1 MRDGDCMAQNEN
13 AVDWA
18 VGTGADGNGIIL
30 HTTNGGT
37 TWKKQEPKVSKFFP
51 EGVSAVDENHAWI
64 VGDAGLILRTTDGEH
79 WEKQNAPEGY
89 SVCFSK
95 VSAFNAITA
104 WLVGYDGVILCTKDG
119 KHWIPQKSPAIP
131 DVQLQGVHAVDA
143 TTVWATGFPNQCYAT
158 ILRTTNGG
166 KTWERL
172 GQAIQYCGDGG
183 LPYVKIIGVSALD
196 SDTAWVV
203 GHCTTI
209 LHTKDGGNT
218 WKDQT
223 PVHLPDY
230 DANEITVFIDEKTGN
245 PTGWAAEDNN
255 AVCHTTDG
263 EDWEKHSTPGGG
275 YLLDVSAIDEKT
287 AWVVGSTGPEGV
299 ILHTA
304 NGGQDWEKQY
314 YKENGEIVKV
324 RSLKGISLVIPKGE
338 K

>member
-13 AVDWA
+13 AVGWA

-172 GQAIQYCGDGG
+172 GQATRYFGDGG
-183 LPYVKIIGVSALD
+183 LPYVPIIGVSALD

-209 LHTKDGGNT
+209 LHTEDGGNT
-218 WKDQT
+218 WIDQT
-223 PVHLPDY
+223 PVHIGLF
-230 DANEITVFIDEKTGN
+230 DANEITVLLDEKTGN

-255 AVCHTTDG
+255 GIYHTTDG
-263 EDWEKHSTPGGG
+263 KHWEKQPTPGGG
-275 YLLDVSAIDEKT
+275 YLLDVSAVDEKT
-287 AWVVGSTGPEGV
+287 AWVVGESGTDGV
-299 ILHTA
+299 ILHTT
-304 NGGQDWEKQY
+304 NGGQDWEEQY
-314 YKENGEIVKV
+314 YKKDGKIVKV
-324 RSLKGISLVIPKGE
+324 PLRGISLIIPKKE